1 MAVTTDPYVGV
12 TPIVKRQATLQ
23 WNGSPLF
30 NAVCYLALLIV
41 PWAYI
46 CMLARNEI
54 ETKPFHSQLFPVLN
68 ILQALVSLPL
78 IYYLLNRAA
87 VVYAQRTSKRSKL
100 NVRQLFGLADGKWFK
115 GALNAPEQ
123 GGNGLAAVAVVL
135 ILVGEYLNFLSE
147 GLMILML
154 MV

>member
-1 MAVTTDPYVGV
+1 M
-12 TPIVKRQATLQ
+12 
-23 WNGSPLF
+23 
-30 NAVCYLALLIV
+30 
-41 PWAYI
+41 
-46 CMLARNEI
+46 
-54 ETKPFHSQLFPVLN
+54 
-68 ILQALVSLPL
+68 
-78 IYYLLNRAA
+78 
-87 VVYAQRTSKRSKL
+87 YAQRTSKRSKL